1 MKAPRHPR
9 PARLHGQAPAGGL
22 VAVAAL
28 AAALLALFLLWRSP
42 FWLLLVL
49 LGVGLLATLLIYA
62 LPRLILHGAEQAH
75 RSLNRRVWQ
84 EVEGHHHSFGGI
96 SVAVQDD
103 GSQVWMDGQSLKRLL
118 ARPEADDV
126 LAARISGL
134 WRHDDRGRLWLRVDG
149 VVAHLARFPGRMDP
163 RVQKLRRWLERDV
176 LYPAAR
182 RHAQASSAA
191 TPDSRPPGP
200 R

>member
-1 MKAPRHPR
+1 MKAPRSTR
-9 PARLHGQAPAGGL
+9 PAHLRGRAPARGL
-22 VAVAAL
+22 VAAAAL
-28 AAALLALFLLWRSP
+28 AAAVLALLLLWRSP

-49 LGVGLLATLLIYA
+49 LGVGLVATLLIYA
-62 LPRLILHGAEQAH
+62 LPRLIVHGAEQAH
-75 RSLNRRVWQ
+75 RSLNHRVWHA
-84 EVEGHHHSFGGI
+84 VEGHHHSFAGI

-103 GSQVWMDGQSLKRLL
+103 GSQVWMDGASLKRLL

-134 WRHDDRGRLWLRVDG
+134 WRHDERGRLWLRVDG

-182 RHAQASSAA
+182 RHAQAGGASA
-191 TPDSRPPGP
+191 PESRPPGP